1 LLTVDNLHKHFILRH
16 QPWARLGHHHDHV
29 IRAVDGVTL
38 SLKPGEVLG
47 LVGESGCGKTTL
59 ARTILGLLPPTG
71 GGVRYRGQDICN
83 MSGDALKLFRRE
95 VQVIFQDPDAVL
107 NPRMKVSQLLEEPLR
122 IHHLG
127 DRRQRRVLIGEMMAR
142 VKLSET
148 YLSRYPS
155 ELSGGQRQRLALA
168 RALALSPRLIIA
180 DEPISALD
188 PVVGRGL
195 LGLLESLHR
204 EEKLSLLYI
213 SHDLAT
219 VNYLSDRI
227 AVMYRGHIVELLP
240 GDDFLMEA
248 CHPYTRLLQGKDK
261 VDIAPVAE
269 SRVHSHPPHPEGCIF
284 IDKCPRHKLV
294 CHVESPELVEIS
306 PGHLVACHRYPA

>member
-1 LLTVDNLHKHFILRH
+1 MRH
-16 QPWARLGHHHDHV
+16 YPWARLGHHHDHV

-38 SLKPGEVLG
+38 SLSQGEVLG

-59 ARTILGLLPPTG
+59 ARIMLGLLRPG
-71 GGVRYRGQDICN
+71 GGSVRYGGQDIYA
-83 MSGDALKLFRRE
+83 MDGDAAKRFRRE
-95 VQVIFQDPDAVL
+95 VQVVFQDPDAVL
-107 NPRMKVSQLLEEPLR
+107 NPRMKVSRLLAEPLL

-127 DRRQRRVLIGEMMAR
+127 DRRQWRRLINEMMAR

-168 RALALSPRLIIA
+168 RALMLSPRLIIA

-204 EEKLSLLYI
+204 EDGLTLLYI

-227 AVMYRGHIVELLP
+227 AVMYRGRIVEVLT
-240 GDDFLMEA
+240 GDNFRADA
-248 CHPYTRLLQGKDK
+248 CHPYTRLLLGEDRA
-261 VDIAPVAE
+261 DAAPVVE
-269 SRVHSHPPHPEGCIF
+269 NRVHAHPPQPEGCIF

-294 CHVESPELVEIS
+294 CHVESPELIAIA
-306 PGHLVACHRYPA
+306 PGHQVACHRYPAQDGDQS